1 MLLSPRA
8 GHAERVISCCLCTV
22 EGASGVQRQMNQL
35 MEVAACCS
43 HPVRVLRDWKL
54 HGAQL
59 RGASAS
65 GWTSLSKACAVV
77 TAVAL
82 HRKEDPS
89 HRILGGTRHPVPL
102 SRPKVI
108 KQSAGQGRQA
118 RGQRQLLPVR
128 SAPLH
133 LSETGRRGGK
143 EGGGGFL
150 GIGGSILHQLTQ
162 VKATTDVGGT
172 SRAGGGRCS
181 ARTSHSGGLVCHTQL
196 FGWTCLSRSY

>member
-35 MEVAACCS
+35 MEVAAWCS
-43 HPVRVLRDWKL
+43 HPVRMLRDWKL

-65 GWTSLSKACAVV
+65 GWTSLSKTCAVV

-89 HRILGGTRHPVPL
+89 HRILGGTRHPVPP

-108 KQSAGQGRQA
+108 KQSAGQAGTGA
-118 RGQRQLLPVR
+118 EAA
-128 SAPLH
+128 APCKICSITPLRNG
-133 LSETGRRGGK
+133 EKGWEGGRRR
-143 EGGGGFL
+143 
-150 GIGGSILHQLTQ
+150 I
-162 VKATTDVGGT
+162 
-172 SRAGGGRCS
+172 SRHRWV
-181 ARTSHSGGLVCHTQL
+181 HSSPAYASQ
-196 FGWTCLSRSY
+196 SYH